1 MPEISREKIEKIIRE
16 TKLSSGENLIDEGL
30 IEDIVCKDGHVQI
43 SIFANQENFKIID
56 PLRKQI
62 ENTLKKIE
70 GILSATCVLTNIS
83 TNNKVDEESVKTK
96 EESVKTKKESKVEG
110 VKKIIAVASGK
121 GGVGKSTLAVNLAS
135 ALKDMGRKVG
145 LLDADIYG
153 PSIPHMLNL
162 KGKPDVTEDKKIVPF
177 NFNGIK
183 VMSIG
188 FLIDEDQP
196 VIWRG
201 PMVHSAIKQMATD
214 TSWGD
219 IDILIVDM
227 PPGTGDAQITVSQHL
242 PLDGAIII
250 STPQPVALNDAKKA
264 IGMFN
269 KVNIR
274 ILGIVENMSYFLL
287 PDGQREDIFGKD
299 GAKNLAENININF
312 LGSIPLDK
320 EIRINSD
327 QGDPTNLKKDYFDKI
342 ASKLIDLAEFL

>member
-1 MPEISREKIEKIIRE
+1 MPEISRKKIEKIIKE
-16 TKLSSGENLIDEGL
+16 TKFSNGRNLIDEGL
-30 IEDIVCKDGHVQI
+30 IEDIICKDGHVQI

-62 ENTLKKIE
+62 ENALIKDE
-70 GILSATCVLTNIS
+70 GILSATCVLTNMS
-83 TNNKVDEESVKTK
+83 KDNKVEEK
-96 EESVKTKKESKVEG
+96 SVKTKKESKVEG

-162 KGKPDVTEDKKIVPF
+162 KGKPDVTEDKKIIPF
-177 NFNGIK
+177 DFNGIK

-214 TSWGD
+214 TFWGEL
-219 IDILIVDM
+219 DILIVDM
-227 PPGTGDAQITVSQHL
+227 PPGTGDAQITVSQNL

-299 GAKNLAENININF
+299 GAKNLAANININF

-327 QGDPTNLKKDYFDKI
+327 QGDPTKLKKDYFNKI
-342 ASKLIDLAEFL
+342 ANKLIGLVEFS